1 MDYPVSVSPPNI
13 VPGMAV
19 GYLDGNGTFV
29 PVDASHPL
37 AVSPSRD
44 YQAVAAGQSA
54 RILGTTGATG
64 DVLAG
69 LLIVPAS
76 VSPGAVS
83 IADGGGTAITLFT
96 GGSNSVG
103 SLVPFFVPVGARS
116 ISGAWKLTTG
126 ASVSVVAMGAF
137 T

>member
-1 MDYPVSVSPPNI
+1 MDYPVAVSPPNT
-13 VPGMAV
+13 VQGMAV
-19 GYLDGNGTFV
+19 GSLDGNGKFV
-29 PVDASHPL
+29 PVDANNPL

-44 YQAVAAGQSA
+44 YLAVAAGQSA
-54 RILGTTGATG
+54 KVLGTTGAAG

-76 VSPGAVS
+76 VSPGAIA
-83 IADGGGTAITLFT
+83 IADGGGAAITLFA
-96 GGSNSVG
+96 GGANSVG

-116 ISGAWKLTTG
+116 LSGAWKLTTG
-126 ASVSVVAMGAF
+126 ASVSAVAVGAF